1 MRYNKRATVIRT
13 LQTNTPLGIEEQ
25 EVPEVLPCYAQ
36 NVDFAEVATIYG
48 GSVTEALKLHF
59 QQAVQDV
66 DKVFFNGNAYD
77 VIATRLHKR
86 TTVLYLERSGHN
98 G

>member
-1 MRYNKRATVIRT
+1 MRYNKRATVVRNIEI
-13 LQTNTPLGIEEQ
+13 NGPLGIVDEPITET
-25 EVPEVLPCYAQ
+25 LPCYSQ
-36 NVDFAEVATIYG
+36 NVDYSEVATIYG

-59 QQAVQDV
+59 QQTLQGV
-66 DKVFFNGNAYD
+66 DSVFFNGNSYD